1 MESTALESVYMESTA
16 LESVRAVIGA
26 YVGALDDLSELPAVF
41 ATIPDPRRARG
52 KRYELWFL
60 LVCLTAAFLSNCDS
74 LDAVGQWCAL
84 HRAELARYCGPRRH
98 LTPTGSLFRWLLP
111 RLSVAAIEG
120 ALARWTQRKLAAPAD
135 DALALDGKTAR
146 GARAGEGS
154 APHFLSLS
162 THATQETLCQ
172 AAVGEKTNE
181 IPVAQALLRVL
192 PIAGRVITADALHT
206 QVETARLIR
215 ERDAHYL
222 LPVKENQPRLY
233 EECAAYFSDP
243 TARVGRLE
251 QSEGPRAHRVTRT
264 LFATTRLNRHLARYS
279 RFPGIAQVLCL
290 LTTTRRRGHEKRE
303 VRFFLTSLMPPRADL
318 RTLLRLIR
326 GHWSIEAKH
335 LIRDVTFGEDRSRVR
350 TGQAPQVLA
359 ALRNLAITLLRRLE
373 VRNVAAMR
381 RHFAA
386 RPAEALE
393 TLGLRPCSVVPW
405 PTRRC
410 A

>member
-1 MESTALESVYMESTA
+1 MESTALK
-16 LESVRAVIGA
+16 SVRAVICA
-26 YVGALDDLSELPAVF
+26 YVGAIDDLSELPAVF
-41 ATIPDPRRARG
+41 ATVPDPRRARG

-60 LVCLTAAFLSNCDS
+60 LVCLTAALLSNCDS

-84 HRAELARYCGPRRH
+84 HQEVLARYCGPRRY

-111 RLSVAAIEG
+111 QLAVAEIEG

-146 GARAGEGS
+146 GARCGEQA

-206 QVETARLIR
+206 QVQTAQIIL
-215 ERDAHYL
+215 ERQAAYL

-251 QSEGPRAHRVTRT
+251 QAEGPRAHRVTRT
-264 LFATTRLNRHLARYS
+264 LFATTGLNRHLARYC

-290 LTTTRRRGHEKRE
+290 LTTTRRRGQEKRE
-303 VRFFLTSLMPPRADL
+303 VRFFLTSLRPQQAALPR
-318 RTLLRLIR
+318 LLRLIR

-335 LIRDVTFGEDRSRVR
+335 LLRDVSFGEDRSRLR
-350 TGQAPQVLA
+350 TGAAPQILA

-373 VRNVAAMR
+373 VPNIAAMR

-393 TLGLRPCSVVPW
+393 TLGLRPYSVVPLLA
-405 PTRRC
+405 RRC